1 MRHSVEELK
10 ERALLVAQADLPALQ
25 GEARG
30 YKRLL
35 RTIDERPIN
44 ID

>member
-10 ERALLVAQADLPALQ
+10 ERALLVSPADLPALQ

-30 YKRLL
+30 FKRLL
-35 RTIDERPIN
+35 RTIDECPLN